1 MQILNTVRNI
11 KPDFF
16 FFQGYETILDDSGS
30 PLTAYQKHL
39 LALARALIR
48 KPRILLWEED
58 LSFMDS
64 AALDVL
70 IGHLD
75 QVYTQIKLL
84 YLKRI
89 PLVGLVRTGVFT
101 SSRLHLKAILTLL
114 SRSASFRMRIKLQV
128 LKMTF

>member
-1 MQILNTVRNI
+1 MQVLTTSRNT
-11 KPDFF
+11 KPDIFF
-16 FFQGYETILDDSGS
+16 LQGYETILDDSGS

-64 AALDVL
+64 GAFDLL
-70 IGHLD
+70 IGYLD
-75 QVYTQIKLL
+75 KVDLIGT
-84 YLKRI
+84 R
-89 PLVGLVRTGVFT
+89 VFT
-101 SSRLHLKAILTLL
+101 FSRLHLGAILILL

-128 LKMTF
+128 LKVTF